1 MKCPV
6 CQTQRVRNA
15 AVTRQA
21 MLVAARRHFLEE
33 SYENVGLRDIAGEVG
48 VDVALVNRYFGS
60 KEELFKEVLREG
72 KAEKFDVA
80 RLSGDLPAYL
90 ADLATDADGEEDH
103 VHLARL
109 LIILRSASS
118 PQAAEIVR
126 TTVQDDMLRPFA
138 RLLGGGQA
146 ERRASLAMALM
157 MGTTIMRSILCVQA
171 LEDGDRAAIRDRL
184 KGMFAAALAEG

>member
-21 MLVAARRHFLEE
+21 MLVAARRRFLEE

-72 KAEKFDVA
+72 KSEKFDLA
-80 RLSGDLPAYL
+80 RLAGDLPAFL
-90 ADLATDADGEEDH
+90 AGVATDPDGEEDH

-126 TTVQDDMLRPFA
+126 STVEDDMLRPFA
-138 RLLGGGQA
+138 RLLGGAEA

-157 MGTTIMRSILCVQA
+157 MGTTIMRSILCVHA
-171 LEDGDRAAIRDRL
+171 IEDGDRAAIRGRL
-184 KGMFAAALAEG
+184 KGMFEAALSEG

>member
-1 MKCPV
+1 
-6 CQTQRVRNA
+6 
-15 AVTRQA
+15 
-21 MLVAARRHFLEE
+21 MLVAARRRFLEE

-48 VDVALVNRYFGS
+48 VDVALVSRYFGS

-72 KAEKFDVA
+72 KASKFDIA
-80 RLSGDLPAYL
+80 RTAGDLPAFL
-90 ADLATDADGEEDH
+90 ADIATDIESEEDH

-126 TTVQDDMLRPFA
+126 TCVQDDMLRPFA
-138 RLLGGGQA
+138 RLLGGDQA

-157 MGTTIMRSILCVQA
+157 MGTTIMRSILCVTA
-171 LEDGDRAAIRDRL
+171 LEDGDRVAIKERL
-184 KGMFAAALAEG
+184 KGMFTAALAEG

>member
-1 MKCPV
+1 
-6 CQTQRVRNA
+6 VRNA

-21 MLVAARRHFLEE
+21 MLVAARRRFLEE

-72 KAEKFDVA
+72 KAEKFDLPGMA
-80 RLSGDLPAYL
+80 GDLPAYL
-90 ADLATDADGEEDH
+90 ADLATDVDGEEDH

-126 TTVQDDMLRPFA
+126 STVQDDMLRPFA
-138 RLLGGGQA
+138 RLLGGGDA

-157 MGTTIMRSILCVQA
+157 MGTTIMRSILCVGA
-171 LEDGDRAAIRDRL
+171 RADGDREAIRERL
-184 KGMFAAALAEG
+184 KGMFEAALAEG